1 MAKVKQLVNVKQVL
15 SAPDSGQQF
24 PDSGYVTL
32 PPRNFRTQASFREE
46 MAANLS
52 LGQPAAALMVISLGA
67 GSFSNCPADYHI
79 NKCFY
84 NVIWQRLILRSK
96 VLIHISPTP
105 TKALKKHKQA
115 ENYQGS
121 TVSHSCLQQTL
132 TDTYCFPGTA
142 SYAEYCLLPQSFH
155 PRNSR
160 RICKYAPGHIHT
172 VFSL

>member
-1 MAKVKQLVNVKQVL
+1 MDSSSLIQGMSLSHRGTSELRQVSGRRWLPIYLWASQQL
-15 SAPDSGQQF
+15 
-24 PDSGYVTL
+24 
-32 PPRNFRTQASFREE
+32 
-46 MAANLS
+46 
-52 LGQPAAALMVISLGA
+52 VISLGA
-67 GSFSNCPADYHI
+67 RSFSNCPADYHI